1 MKKSKNEISDM
12 LNNSYED
19 LKMKLMAT
27 TSFVG
32 TIKRGVGSRL
42 VHKHMGDE
50 EEQRLIS
57 IVKRKLKLYEYRY
70 YRTYNALMNVYQS
83 LFKGDEI
90 SLYYTLDNVVYRIT
104 PSYIEKIER
113 EDKCKFSVSIADI
126 NENNRLVSDYTFI
139 GHLVASITLNNDII
153 NDAVI
158 SLSFEPKVII
168 NENKKAMYYFKK
180 MRETYVIPFHRR
192 NLLSSTN
199 NTLGKIT
206 LGLQEELLEEESVI
220 NYHHLESLIIDGI
233 KESINK
239 LHQTLAKIE
248 NLYEPSCMD
257 KDELENHLRQLM
269 RNKGFETSM
278 NDLEK
283 ASNINAIIRLEEE

>member
-1 MKKSKNEISDM
+1 MKKSKNEILDM
-12 LNNSYED
+12 LNNSYGD

-27 TSFVG
+27 TSFIG
-32 TIKRGVGSRL
+32 TIGKGVGSRR
-42 VHKHMGDE
+42 VYKHVSDE

-57 IVKRKLKLYEYRY
+57 IVERKLKLYKHRY
-70 YRTYNALMNVYQS
+70 YRTYDALANIYQS

-90 SLYYTLDNVVYRIT
+90 SLYYTLDNVAYRIT
-104 PSYIEKIER
+104 PLYIEKIER

-126 NENNRLVSDYTFI
+126 NENNKLVSDYTFI

-199 NTLGKIT
+199 KTLDKIT
-206 LGLQEELLEEESVI
+206 LRLQEELLEEESVI

-233 KESINK
+233 EESINK

-248 NLYEPSCMD
+248 NLYEPNCMD

-283 ASNINAIIRLEEE
+283 ASNIKAIIRLEE